1 MDFIYGKERVEFEM
15 KPLTASN
22 PQGEKITVDEKPR
35 CEFQMRNF
43 NRYEIIVEAKITED
57 IVVKAISESNILD
70 VDKIEEVAKTII
82 SIIDEAK
89 EIKNLAMSIVKEVI
103 ANKINEDKITQDK
116 GGKIEREIRNGI
128 EKLSEDV
135 ITRGNIIKAIEKQ
148 ISIVEYFYSFVRQT
162 IKHEIIQSIIEESSI
177 QKEKRENDLMLK
189 VIDETECIT
198 RKVKEVAKGVIK
210 NKRKLIYT
218 IEESEKEGLGNVLEI
233 IDNMEDIS
241 TNQQHKEIDSLVE
254 QIKSIEGV
262 ISANKAVAF
271 DKKGEIVNSI
281 TILKEEIPSTL
292 FSITIPEFINR
303 LFKTTNTG
311 ITVI

>member
-1 MDFIYGKERVEFEM
+1 M
-15 KPLTASN
+15 K
-22 PQGEKITVDEKPR
+22 
-35 CEFQMRNF
+35 
-43 NRYEIIVEAKITED
+43 
-57 IVVKAISESNILD
+57 
-70 VDKIEEVAKTII
+70 
-82 SIIDEAK
+82 
-89 EIKNLAMSIVKEVI
+89 
-103 ANKINEDKITQDK
+103 
-116 GGKIEREIRNGI
+116 
-128 EKLSEDV
+128 
-135 ITRGNIIKAIEKQ
+135 
-148 ISIVEYFYSFVRQT
+148 
-162 IKHEIIQSIIEESSI
+162 IIQSIIEESSI

-189 VIDETECIT
+189 VIDKTECIT